1 MLRKGDHMSLDT
13 KRIEGKLCIVTGAA
27 RSVGYEIAKRFCQYG
42 GIVAMLDKNQAVADA
57 ARELRE
63 AGYQAWGYAADVTE
77 HDAIG
82 SLCRELMEEHGPAFV
97 LVNAAGIMEISPF
110 EETTQEIWRNV
121 LDINLMGTVNCIQGV
136 IGRMREEECGKIINF
151 ASKAGKMGSK
161 LMTVY
166 GASKGAIIT
175 LTQALAMEYAPY
187 HLNINCI
194 CPDIIDDTGVWQQAN
209 TMYAHNLKMSKEE
222 VKELYEGK
230 VPLGRFAT
238 KEDIADLV
246 SFYVISGDDCTGQSL
261 NITGGRCMH

>member
-1 MLRKGDHMSLDT
+1 MSLDT
-13 KRIEGKLCIVTGAA
+13 KRIEGKLCIITGAA
-27 RSVGYEIAKRFCQYG
+27 RSVGYEIAERFCQYG
-42 GIVAMLDKNQAVADA
+42 GIVAMLDKNPQVVQAA
-57 ARELRE
+57 EKLRE
-63 AGYQAWGYAADVTE
+63 RGLKAWGYASDVT
-77 HDAIG
+77 DRDTITG
-82 SLCRELMEEHGPAFV
+82 LCRELMEEHGPAYV

-110 EETTQEIWRNV
+110 EEATEETWRRV
-121 LDINLMGTVNCIQGV
+121 LDINLMGTVNCIQAV
-136 IGRMREEECGKIINF
+136 IGRMREEGRGKIINF

-166 GASKGAIIT
+166 GASKGAVIT

-187 HLNINCI
+187 KLNINCI

-209 TMYAHNLKMSKEE
+209 AMYAQNLHISREE

-246 SFYVISGDDCTGQSL
+246 SFYVISGDDCTGQAL